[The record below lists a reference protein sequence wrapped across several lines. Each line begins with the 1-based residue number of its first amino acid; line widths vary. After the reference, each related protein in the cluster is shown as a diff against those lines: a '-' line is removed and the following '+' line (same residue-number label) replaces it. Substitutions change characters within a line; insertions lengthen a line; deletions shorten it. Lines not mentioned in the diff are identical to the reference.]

1 MMKALKKIFVILL
14 ATVMTISLAAC
25 KKDNESQKESDTS
38 KSDSTGSINITDSE
52 DNSNASVDPFGAYEN
67 EITVTMGRQ
76 TLQNPKLPEGDTY
89 EDNAY
94 TRWVKNELNIKI
106 VDEFEA
112 NGDDY
117 DRQVS
122 LAISSGDLPD
132 IMKVTSLDELKEL
145 YENDL
150 IEDLTDAYNTYATDY
165 LKEVYDSY
173 GGRALSNVTFDGK
186 IMALPGTNTDSG
198 PSIVWIRGDWMEQL
212 GITIDEDGDKCITID
227 ELEKVVKEFMEKNPG
242 NAENVVGMAF
252 APWLTSGDPDGTY
265 SINSIAY
272 AMGVFP
278 KTWMLVDGKVVY
290 GSITEENKEVLRKV
304 AGWFKEGLVDP
315 QLGTRTWDDITALL
329 VNGQTGVTFGTWHIP
344 DWLLNNVRAMDPKAT
359 FDAYAIKD
367 ANGKVN
373 VKHNDATAG
382 YIVVRKGFEYPEAAI
397 KIANL
402 FYDKLVNTSNLAE
415 EYPEVANYQALG
427 VDGSTRPFNIEINSY
442 TSLLDDYSDIV
453 RCVNGEITL
462 DEVRTTESKSIVQN
476 VKNYTADPDNC
487 EVVDWSKYHSRLKGV
502 KLIQSLTDSNTF
514 EWLTPIFPQTTSTM
528 ETNWAN
534 LGKLEEETFIKIAT
548 GALDV
553 DEGFDQFVSDW
564 NSLGGEQIISEIE
577 EQINN

>member
-38 KSDSTGSINITDSE
+38 KSDTTGSINITDSE

-76 TLQNPKLPEGDTY
+76 TIQNPKLPEGDTY

-94 TRWVKNELNIKI
+94 TRLVKKELNIKI
-106 VDEFEA
+106 VDAFEA
-112 NGDDY
+112 NGADY
-117 DRQVS
+117 DRLVS

-132 IMKVTSLDELKEL
+132 MMKVNSLDELKEL

-186 IMALPGTNTDSG
+186 MMALPGTQGDAG

-252 APWLTSGDPDGTY
+252 APWLTSSDPDGTY

-272 AMGVFP
+272 AMGAFP

-315 QLGTRTWDDITALL
+315 QLGTRTWDEITALL
-329 VNGQTGVTFGTWHIP
+329 VNGQTGVTFGSWHIP
-344 DWLLNNVRAMDPKAT
+344 DWLLNNVRAKDPKAT
-359 FDAYAIKD
+359 FEAYAIKD

-402 FYDKLVNTSNLAE
+402 IYDKLVNTPNLAE
-415 EYPEVANYQALG
+415 EYPEVAKYLALG
-427 VDGSTRPFNIEINSY
+427 VDGSTRPFNIEINPY

-462 DEVRTTESKSIVQN
+462 DEVRTAESKTIVQN
-476 VKNYTADPDNC
+476 IKNYIADPDNC
-487 EVVDWSKYHSRLKGV
+487 DVVDWSKYHSRMKGV

-514 EWLTPIFPQTTSTM
+514 EWLTPIFPQTTPTM

-534 LGKLEEETFIKIAT
+534 LAKLEEETFIKIAT

-564 NSLGGEQIISEIE
+564 YSLGGEQIISEIE